1 MHTVTPSIFSRN
13 IAVQFSS
20 LRQLFLHEPEKRKKI
35 NPVNLEIYWTKIL
48 ESERYFPYI
57 VKSKDFLRV
66 EKFYVIENY
75 WNFLLTTNRFTI
87 AYIGGDAMFYFNFYP
102 SEANSASAVHF
113 LNFLT
118 EEKTK
123 ENFSISSK
131 TILKNSYQI
140 IEI

>member
-1 MHTVTPSIFSRN
+1 
-13 IAVQFSS
+13 
-20 LRQLFLHEPEKRKKI
+20 
-35 NPVNLEIYWTKIL
+35 
-48 ESERYFPYI
+48 
-57 VKSKDFLRV
+57 
-66 EKFYVIENY
+66 
-75 WNFLLTTNRFTI
+75 
-87 AYIGGDAMFYFNFYP
+87 MFYFNFYP